1 MGYVEKIYNRYSSV
15 YDLLFGK
22 IFHSGRELAPDLLN
36 LFPGARVLEVGVG
49 TGLSFPLMPKNIR
62 ITGVDLSEK
71 MLHHARQR
79 VKSLR
84 LNSVELFKMDATQL
98 EFPDNSFDRVLA
110 AYFVSTVPNPVE
122 VVLEMKRVCKPGGYL
137 VFVNHFRYE
146 NRAISLLENLI
157 SPLCYRIGFRTNL
170 DLYQLMGQANLEI
183 ESVDNIDFL
192 GHWKAVRCISD

>member
-22 IFHSGRELAPDLLN
+22 IFHSGRELAPGLLN

-71 MLHHARQR
+71 MLHHAQQR

-84 LNSVELFKMDATQL
+84 LNSIELFKMDATQL